1 MLAASV
7 APGTPSDLN
16 LFSEQP
22 SLLELWLLSHC
33 FQAPDFRCSFLL
45 ATQTQAPPE
54 GFALVDS
61 AVEGG
66 ARVLG
71 GVGVTFQARGV
82 PPGRGELIP
91 ALCLGCLVCEMG
103 VKTVPNV
110 GISLSKEQ
118 VALRVCHDKG
128 ERVDDNA

>member
-22 SLLELWLLSHC
+22 SLPELWLLSHY

-66 ARVLG
+66 LG
-71 GVGVTFQARGV
+71 RAGVTFQARGV
-82 PPGRGELIP
+82 LPGR
-91 ALCLGCLVCEMG
+91 
-103 VKTVPNV
+103 
-110 GISLSKEQ
+110 
-118 VALRVCHDKG
+118 R
-128 ERVDDNA
+128 